1 MPVARLHQP
10 LTLDDMVL
18 YVLWNIQAGA
28 GRAVVRL
35 CENEFGITR
44 RQWRLLAHLAQH
56 EGLQPSELALH
67 VGLDRAR
74 TSRALTGL
82 VHKQLVR
89 RLPRPGNRREA
100 TLQLTAQGAALHAR
114 LLPRVADINRLLLS
128 VLSEA
133 EIDQLADVL
142 ARLQA
147 QARRMGGQASPAE
160 AV

>member
-100 TLQLTAQGAALHAR
+100 TLQLTAEGAALHAR

-133 EIDQLADVL
+133 EID
-142 ARLQA
+142 
-147 QARRMGGQASPAE
+147 
-160 AV
+160 

>member
-100 TLQLTAQGAALHAR
+100 SLQLTAEGAALHAR

-133 EIDQLADVL
+133 EIDQLADAL

-147 QARRMGGQASPAE
+147 QARRMGGQANSAE
-160 AV
+160 AA

>member
-1 MPVARLHQP
+1 MSEEHVQP
-10 LTLDDMVL
+10 RPGVL
-18 YVLWNIQAGA
+18 EGDPDPADGRVVVFSPRNIWRIGWTIFALIVLWNIQAGA

-89 RLPRPGNRREA
+89 RLPRPPR
-100 TLQLTAQGAALHAR
+100 LQLPSR
-114 LLPRVADINRLLLS
+114 PVRS
-128 VLSEA
+128 
-133 EIDQLADVL
+133 
-142 ARLQA
+142 
-147 QARRMGGQASPAE
+147 RRPCSRWSPAPQP
-160 AV
+160 VRR